1 MVPLLPIR
9 TLSLTLAAVLLAAPS
24 TSAATFNDL
33 DYHQEVWFE
42 WDTAHL
48 DILILPPAMAYS
60 PFRMQALLDN
70 VEDWSAAIQD
80 EGVSWLAG
88 GVELVAYAPGLM
100 ATPPAGF
107 QADDVEIYI
116 VLNVEPGAI
125 GAAAQVESCDLTFH
139 LPASCDD
146 MGERVCVINNT
157 NWMTTQDGLFLLNG
171 HEFGHCLGLG
181 HVGDA
186 GDFSALRVPYDD
198 VMSYDDGAT
207 GCPSTLDMLG
217 LQGSFAAVLGE
228 SPPPMDFPG
237 TGYGYVEQST
247 SAYRVF
253 DCDGA
258 TPLPLGLPDIDWFP
272 L

>member
-1 MVPLLPIR
+1 MLPIR

-24 TSAATFNDL
+24 ASAATFNDF
-33 DYHQEVWFE
+33 DYHQESWFQ

-70 VEDWSAAIQD
+70 VEDWSAAIQT
-80 EGVSWLAG
+80 EAASWLGA
-88 GVELVAYAPGLM
+88 VELVAYAPGLM

-107 QADDVEIYI
+107 QADDVEVYI
-116 VLNVEPGAI
+116 VLNAEPGVI
-125 GAAAQVESCDLTFH
+125 GAAAQFETCDFTFH
-139 LPASCDD
+139 LPATCND
-146 MGERVCVINNT
+146 MGERVCLINNT

-186 GDFSALRVPYDD
+186 GDFTAWNVPYDD
-198 VMSYDDGAT
+198 VMSYDDDAT
-207 GCPSTLDMLG
+207 GCPSSLDMIG
-217 LQGSFAAVLGE
+217 LEASFATVLGE
-228 SPPPMDFPG
+228 SLPSMDYPG
-237 TGYGYVEQST
+237 TGYGYVRQSP
-247 SAYRVF
+247 SSYEVF
-253 DCDGA
+253 ACDGA
-258 TPLPLGLPDIDWFP
+258 TPVPFGLPDIDWFP